1 MSGYYPQEDDQ
12 SAYYGAPQDYSYADP
27 SAYQYHAQPQQ
38 SHYAAP
44 VQYAAS
50 ANPTTYGAS
59 AEYYSAPYYANP
71 TGTASSSSS
80 AAAYPVGYSSK
91 DSGGVPY
98 PTGYT
103 IESETGAVPYPAG
116 YTPSSATAN
125 VVRVHTDED
134 RKAAALA
141 ALPAVPVAQPLSA
154 APGSAVDSKG
164 RKKKPI
170 LRAAGGEAW
179 EDATLLEWDSSMANG
194 LRAVQ
199 VSKWLSLLTVFLLS
213 DDFRL
218 FCGDLGNEVT
228 DDLLLKSFSKY
239 PSVLRARVVRD
250 NRSNKSKGFGFVSFK
265 DPNDFVKA
273 MREMNGKYVG
283 NRPIKLRKSTWTERT
298 VDAKTLRKIQQT
310 AIFKPVL
317 KTVAKK

>member
-179 EDATLLEWDSSMANG
+179 EDATLLEWDSN
-194 LRAVQ
+194 
-199 VSKWLSLLTVFLLS
+199 
-213 DDFRL
+213 DFRL